1 MLSSADQATR
11 VKSRI
16 VKLRSGFGAALVGHL
31 AAHLGACGGAGDSG
45 MVGLPPSEFER
56 AYAAGYDVA
65 AAERCGQ
72 PIDAG
77 LVRHNLIV
85 GMKQRDL
92 DPSTIEKA
100 GRTFDKTRAEF
111 TRKLRS
117 RPEYCVTEYAI
128 PRERLAQYEKGEFSP
143 R

>member
-1 MLSSADQATR
+1 M
-11 VKSRI
+11 
-16 VKLRSGFGAALVGHL
+16 AAAVLLPAHL
-31 AAHLGACGGAGDSG
+31 AACGSTGDSG

-65 AAERCGQ
+65 TAERCGQ

-77 LVRHNLIV
+77 LVRHNLV
-85 GMKQRDL
+85 ESLNQQNL
-92 DPSTIEKA
+92 DPATIEKA

-117 RPEYCVTEYAI
+117 RPEYCVSEYAI

>member
-1 MLSSADQATR
+1 M
-11 VKSRI
+11 
-16 VKLRSGFGAALVGHL
+16 
-31 AAHLGACGGAGDSG
+31 
-45 MVGLPPSEFER
+45 MGLPPTEFQR

-72 PIDAG
+72 AVAAG
-77 LVRHNLIV
+77 RVRHNLV
-85 GMKQRDL
+85 EAMKQQNVA
-92 DPSTIEKA
+92 PEIVEKA

-111 TRKLRS
+111 TQKLRS

-128 PRERLAQYEKGEFSP
+128 PSERLAQYEKGEFSP

>member
-1 MLSSADQATR
+1 
-11 VKSRI
+11 
-16 VKLRSGFGAALVGHL
+16 
-31 AAHLGACGGAGDSG
+31 
-45 MVGLPPSEFER
+45 VGLPPSDFER

-72 PIDAG
+72 AVDAG
-77 LVRHNLIV
+77 LVRHNLV
-85 GMKQRDL
+85 EGMKQQNL
-92 DPSTIEKA
+92 DPAIVEKA
-100 GRTFDKTRAEF
+100 GRTFDKTRTEF

-117 RPEYCVTEYAI
+117 RPDYCVTEYAI